1 MSTLKNKK
9 KIINDPVHGF
19 IHVTHNTLHDI
30 IEHPFFQRLRRI
42 KQLGLTHLVYPGAM
56 HSRFHH
62 AIGAMFLMDEA
73 LRSLRQKK
81 HEISGKEFKAAKAA
95 ILLHDIGHGPFSHAL
110 EHSIVNQISHEEI
123 SLIFMERLNKQM
135 EGKLETATRLFNN
148 EYPKHFISQ
157 LISSQLDVDRMDY
170 LRRDSFYTGV
180 SEGII
185 GTQRIIKMLDVD
197 NDGLVVEEKGIYSI
211 DNFLNSRRIMYWQVY
226 LHKTVLSAEFT
237 LINIL
242 KRANYLAQEG
252 KELFA
257 SPALNFFLR
266 NRISKDDFHSH
277 PEVLEHFAQLDDFDI
292 MSAIK
297 VWSRHE
303 DPVLSD
309 LCERVIHRKLLKIK
323 LSDKAFEE
331 EELQEK
337 ITALH
342 QQMPFSKD
350 HESYYVFAGLTEN
363 QSYSFSRNSILIKM
377 KNQSVVNLSEV
388 SDQWTENP
396 GNFLTRKYFI
406 CYPQE
411 IISQ

>member
-1 MSTLKNKK
+1 METPKNKK

-19 IHVTHNTLHDI
+19 INVTHNTLHDI
-30 IEHPFFQRLRRI
+30 IEHPYFQRLRRI

-81 HEISGKEFKAAKAA
+81 HEISSKEFKAAKAA

-110 EHSIVNQISHEEI
+110 EHSIVDQISHEEI
-123 SLIFMERLNKQM
+123 SLLFMERLNTVLD
-135 EGKLETATRLFNN
+135 GKLSTAISLFKN

-180 SEGII
+180 SEGVI
-185 GTQRIIKMLDVD
+185 GTQRIIKMLDVA
-197 NDGLVVEEKGIYSI
+197 NDALVVEIKGIYSI

-242 KRANYLAQEG
+242 KRAKQLAQEG

-257 SPALNFFLR
+257 SPALNFFL
-266 NRISKDDFHSH
+266 NNSISKNDFYSH
-277 PEVLEHFAQLDDFDI
+277 AEVLENFAQLDDFDI
-292 MSAIK
+292 MAAIK
-297 VWSRHE
+297 VWSKHE
-303 DPVLSD
+303 DPILAD
-309 LCERVIHRKLLKIK
+309 LCERIIHRRLLKIK

-331 EELQEK
+331 EEIQAKTKSLQE
-337 ITALH
+337 
-342 QQMPFSKD
+342 QFPFCKGN
-350 HESYYVFAGLTEN
+350 EEYYVFAGVTEN
-363 QSYSFSRNSILIKM
+363 QSYNFSRNSILIKM
-377 KNQSVVNLSEV
+377 KDQSIVNLSEV
-388 SDQWTENP
+388 SDQWNENP

-406 CYPQE
+406 CYPKE
-411 IISQ
+411 IS